1 MMLTEI
7 YEDCRLGEGD
17 GAVRRDKMKHRLY
30 KMLALP
36 LVLILVLSV
45 LLIGTPTVLATESP
59 VATTVNELTSA
70 LMNADDGDTILVGNI
85 TFKPMPM
92 GMIVVPK
99 NVTIKSGLDTNAVFT
114 NATFALNGS
123 TADSSP
129 LTVRFENIDFRG
141 DNAGNSLNPASPP
154 SISSQMPGIMKTMCA
169 AIFKMNVDATY
180 VGCTFEGYHYGYGGI
195 FSAIY
200 SSADNVNALHL
211 TLNGCTFR
219 NNAAKYGG
227 SIYLSG
233 YGHNVSL
240 DARHCAFEDNAAT
253 TGGAIW
259 AEDANVHL
267 LDCSLVGN
275 QYLNAEVNEPNGG
288 ALALYNCGVD
298 LDGCLIANNTSGG
311 DGAGVFCEISPF
323 KTLIMENCTVIGNTA
338 SDDEGISVALAKTNY
353 DTSAAAHIYF
363 SSLFGEQNFADN
375 VELFGCLIVEKGI
388 VEQEPSED
396 NGYCLE
402 LTPETAEEMG
412 LIPDTPEHVTLPAGE
427 YPIPKEVTD
436 KIAGGK
442 FAGSLGQLQVG
453 DNYGKE
459 TDLSVEKKPGDTD
472 TLTLQYGDKLTL
484 DDPERNGF
492 DFENWAYPDGTL
504 LDDGKVFMGGDMGEG
519 RIMAIWH
526 FLLSKNLY
534 VIWLPLVVL
543 AAIVAFILYRK
554 KKKTAAAAAPIAEMA
569 SVETAVLPDN
579 WAERVCERTDVTE
592 QLSKRE
598 IEVMHRLL
606 EGKSRKQIAEELF
619 ITESTV
625 KKHTTNIYAKL
636 EVSGRIELI
645 SKMTHQ

>member
-1 MMLTEI
+1 MKCSLSKI
-7 YEDCRLGEGD
+7 FIKSLLLLFLL
-17 GAVRRDKMKHRLY
+17 GAVILGMPTA
-30 KMLALP
+30 MASEEP
-36 LVLILVLSV
+36 LVTSV
-45 LLIGTPTVLATESP
+45 D
-59 VATTVNELTSA
+59 ELTSA
-70 LMNADDGDTILVGNI
+70 MMNADNGDTILVGDI

-99 NVTIKSGLDTNAVFT
+99 NVTIRSGKDTNAVFT
-114 NATFALNGS
+114 NATFALNGN
-123 TADSSP
+123 TASSP

-141 DNAGNSLNPASPP
+141 DQAGVSLDPASPP

-180 VGCTFEGYHYGYGGI
+180 SGCTFEGYHYGYGGV

-211 TLNGCTFR
+211 TLNGCMFR

-233 YGHNVSL
+233 YGHNISL

-253 TGGAIW
+253 TGGAVW

-267 LDCSLVGN
+267 LDCSLIGN
-275 QYLNAEVNEPNGG
+275 QYLSADVDEPNGG

-311 DGAGVFCEISPF
+311 NGAGVFCEISPF
-323 KTLIMENCTVIGNTA
+323 KTLIMENCTVIGNA
-338 SDDEGISVALAKTNY
+338 APSDEGISVALAKTKY
-353 DTSAAAHIYF
+353 DTSAVAHIYF
-363 SSLFGEQNFADN
+363 SSLFGEQDFADN
-375 VELFGCLIVEKGI
+375 VELFGCLLVEKGI
-388 VEQEPSED
+388 AEQEPSAEND
-396 NGYCLE
+396 YCLE
-402 LTPETAEEMG
+402 LTPESAEEMG
-412 LIPDTPEHVTLPAGE
+412 LTPDAPEHVTLPAGE

-442 FAGSLGQLQVG
+442 FADSLGQLQVG
-453 DNYGKE
+453 DNYGE
-459 TDLSVEKKPGDTD
+459 EASLSVEKTPSDAETV
-472 TLTLQYGDKLTL
+472 TLQYGDVLTL
-484 DDPERNGF
+484 DAPERDGYAF
-492 DFENWAYPDGTL
+492 DGWAYPNGTPVEN
-504 LDDGKVFMGGDMGEG
+504 GKLFMGGDMGEG
-519 RIMAIWH
+519 RIAAIWH

-534 VIWLPLVVL
+534 VIWLPLVVF
-543 AAIVAFILYRK
+543 AAIAVFIFCQK
-554 KKKTAAAAAPIAEMA
+554 KKKAAAVAAPVADMA
-569 SVETAVLPDN
+569 AGRAALPDD
-579 WAERVCERTDVTE
+579 WIDRACERPDMTE

-598 IEVMHRLL
+598 MEVMHKLL

-625 KKHTTNIYAKL
+625 KKHTTSIYAKL

>member
-1 MMLTEI
+1 
-7 YEDCRLGEGD
+7 
-17 GAVRRDKMKHRLY
+17 MKHCSY
-30 KMLALP
+30 K
-36 LVLILVLSV
+36 ILVLPLMLLLMLSAM
-45 LLIGTPTVLATESP
+45 LIGTPTVLAAETP
-59 VATTVNELTSA
+59 VAATVDELTGA
-70 LMNADDGDTILVGNI
+70 LMNANDGDTILVGDI

-114 NATFALNGS
+114 NATFALNGN

-141 DNAGNSLNPASPP
+141 DNAGVPLDPASPP

-200 SSADNVNALHL
+200 SSADNINALNL
-211 TLNGCTFR
+211 ALNGCTFR

-233 YGHNVSL
+233 YGHNISL
-240 DARHCAFEDNAAT
+240 DARHCIFEDNAAT

-275 QYLNAEVNEPNGG
+275 QYLSAEVDEPNGG
-288 ALALYNCGVD
+288 GLALYNCGVD

-338 SDDEGISVALAKTNY
+338 AEDEGISVALAKTNY

-375 VELFGCLIVEKGI
+375 VELFGCLLVEKNI
-388 VEQEPSED
+388 IEQEPSEE

-402 LTPETAEEMG
+402 VTPETAEEMG

-427 YPIPKEVTD
+427 YSIPKEKTD
-436 KIAGGK
+436 KVAGGK
-442 FAGSLGQLQVG
+442 FANSLGQLQVG

-459 TDLSVEKKPGDTD
+459 TELTIEKTPSDTE
-472 TLTLQYGDKLTL
+472 TKALQYGDELSL

-492 DFENWAYPDGTL
+492 DFADWAYPDGTVL
-504 LDDGKVFMGGDMGEG
+504 EDGKVFMGGDMGDG
-519 RIMAIWH
+519 RIAAIWH
-526 FLLSKNLY
+526 FILSKNLY
-534 VIWLPLVVL
+534 VIWLPLAAL
-543 AAIVAFILYRK
+543 AAIVAFIFYRK
-554 KKKTAAAAAPIAEMA
+554 KKKAAAAAAPVAEMA
-569 SVETAVLPDN
+569 TEEVAALPDD
-579 WAERVCERTDVTE
+579 WVDRVCERTDVSE

-598 IEVMHRLL
+598 IEVMHKLL

-625 KKHTTNIYAKL
+625 KKHTTSIYAKL

-645 SKMTHQ
+645 SKMTRQ

>member
-1 MMLTEI
+1 
-7 YEDCRLGEGD
+7 
-17 GAVRRDKMKHRLY
+17 MKRPLY
-30 KMLALP
+30 KMFMKPLALIF
-36 LVLILVLSV
+36 ILSI
-45 LLIGTPTVLATESP
+45 LLIGTPTVLAAEAPLVTS
-59 VATTVNELTSA
+59 VDELTTA
-70 LMNADDGDTILVGNI
+70 LMNAKDGDTILVGDI

-99 NVTIKSGLDTNAVFT
+99 NVTIKSGKDTNAVFT
-114 NATFALNGS
+114 NATFALNGTT
-123 TADSSP
+123 TASAP
-129 LTVRFENIDFRG
+129 LTVKFENIDFRG
-141 DNAGNSLNPASPP
+141 DQSGTSIDPSSPP
-154 SISSQMPGIMKTMCA
+154 LISSEMPGIMKTMCA
-169 AIFKMNVDATY
+169 AIFKMNVDAAY
-180 VGCTFEGYHYGYGGI
+180 IGCSFEGYHYGYGGV
-195 FSAIY
+195 FNAIY
-200 SSADNVNALHL
+200 SSADNINALHL

-288 ALALYNCGVD
+288 AMALYNCGVD
-298 LDGCLIANNTSGG
+298 LDGCLVASNTSGG

-338 SDDEGISVALAKTNY
+338 AEDEGISVALVKMNY

-363 SSLFGEQNFADN
+363 SSLFGEQSFADN
-375 VELFGCLIVEKGI
+375 VELFGCLLVDKNIVES
-388 VEQEPSED
+388 EPGED

-402 LTPETAEEMG
+402 LTPESAQEKG
-412 LIPDTPEHVTLPAGE
+412 LIPDMPEHVTLPAGE
-427 YPIPKEVTD
+427 YPIPKEITD
-436 KIAGGK
+436 KVAGGK
-442 FAGSLGQLQVG
+442 FAGSLGRLQVG
-453 DNYGKE
+453 DNYGRE
-459 TDLSVEKKPGDTD
+459 TELSVEKKPGDTD

-492 DFENWAYPDGTL
+492 DFENWAYPDGSL
-504 LDDGKVFMGGDMGEG
+504 LVDGKIFMGGDMGEG
-519 RIMAIWH
+519 RITAIWH

-543 AAIVAFILYRK
+543 AATAAFISYQK
-554 KKKTAAAAAPIAEMA
+554 KKKAAAVVAPVAGMATEGTAA
-569 SVETAVLPDN
+569 LPDD
-579 WAERVCERTDVTE
+579 WIDRVCERTDVTE

-598 IEVMHRLL
+598 IEVMHKLL
-606 EGKSRKQIAEELF
+606 EGRSRKQIAEELF

-625 KKHTTNIYAKL
+625 KKHTTSIYAKL